1 MAGRRLVRFSLAVSL
16 ALIGAA
22 CHREPA
28 PTVQAPPNPT
38 TAPSTVLAG
47 CVVDQ
52 GSARPPSPRAGP
64 SPGDYTIVQPG
75 ILVAASVTSRP
86 PFESLQGGHPVGFDI
101 DLIAEVSRR
110 LGLRPEI
117 QSATPSSV
125 LTDVVQGRADVAIA
139 ALSIR
144 SDRRSVVD
152 FTDAYY
158 AADLALTVGVGQAR
172 GFDLSAL
179 AGRVLGVPGGTTAES
194 CARSTLLPQARLA
207 SIKTYQDVSA
217 AFTDLSVGR
226 LGAVV
231 ADVPTSDRLVQAV
244 PGLQMVQI
252 YRTGDAY
259 AIAIARSNPKLRD
272 VINRVLGDMRKDGT
286 YALLFQKWFQ
296 VRPPGS

>member
-1 MAGRRLVRFSLAVSL
+1 MAGCGVVRVGLAA
-16 ALIGAA
+16 ALTLIAA
-22 CHREPA
+22 GCRSEPA
-28 PTVQAPPNPT
+28 PTVQGPPNPT
-38 TAPSTVLAG
+38 TAPSSVLAG

-52 GSARPPSPRAGP
+52 GSAPHLASPSG
-64 SPGDYTIVQPG
+64 GDYTIAQPG

-117 QSATPSSV
+117 QTATPSSV
-125 LTDVVQGRADVAIA
+125 LNDVAQGRADVAIS
-139 ALSIR
+139 ALSVR

-152 FTDAYY
+152 FTDPYY
-158 AADLALTVGVGQAR
+158 GANLALTVGVGEAR
-172 GFDLSAL
+172 GFKGLQALS
-179 AGRVLGVPGGTTAES
+179 GKVVGVPAGSFAES
-194 CARSTLLPQARLA
+194 CARATLRTQPNLF
-207 SIKTYQDVSA
+207 SIQTFADISP

-226 LGAVV
+226 LGAVM

-259 AIAIARSNPKLRD
+259 AIAVAKSNPKLRE
-272 VINRVLGDMRKDGT
+272 VINRVLADMRKDGT

-296 VRPPGS
+296 VPPPSG

>member
-1 MAGRRLVRFSLAVSL
+1 MVRFGLAGALAVI
-16 ALIGAA
+16 AAA
-22 CHREPA
+22 CHSEPA
-28 PTVQAPPNPT
+28 PTVQGPPNPT
-38 TAPSTVLAG
+38 TAPSAVLAG

-52 GSARPPSPRAGP
+52 GSAPHLAS
-64 SPGDYTIVQPG
+64 SGDYTIARPG

-117 QSATPSSV
+117 QTATPSSIFN
-125 LTDVVQGRADVAIA
+125 DVAQGRADVAIS

-152 FTDAYY
+152 FTDPYY
-158 AADLALTVGVGQAR
+158 GANLALTVGVGEAR
-172 GFDLSAL
+172 GFNGLQALS
-179 AGRVLGVPGGTTAES
+179 GKVVGVPTGSFAES
-194 CARSTLLPQARLA
+194 CARATLRTHPNLF
-207 SIKTYQDVSA
+207 SIQPFADISP

-226 LGAVV
+226 LGAVM

-252 YRTGDAY
+252 YKTGDAY
-259 AIAIARSNPKLRD
+259 AIAVAKSNPKLRE
-272 VINRVLGDMRKDGT
+272 VINRVLGDMRRDGT

-296 VRPPGS
+296 VQPPSG

>member
-1 MAGRRLVRFSLAVSL
+1 VVRLGLAATLTLS
-16 ALIGAA
+16 AAA
-22 CHREPA
+22 CHSEPP
-28 PTVQAPPNPT
+28 PTVQGPPNPT
-38 TAPSTVLAG
+38 TAPSAVLAG

-52 GSARPPSPRAGP
+52 GSAPHLAS
-64 SPGDYTIVQPG
+64 SGDYTIAQPG

-117 QSATPSSV
+117 QTATPSSI
-125 LTDVVQGRADVAIA
+125 LNDVAQGRADVAIS

-152 FTDAYY
+152 FTDPYY
-158 AADLALTVGVGQAR
+158 GANLALTVGVGEAR
-172 GFDLSAL
+172 GFNGLQALS
-179 AGRVLGVPGGTTAES
+179 GKVVGVPAGSFAES
-194 CARSTLLPQARLA
+194 CARATLRTQPKLF
-207 SIKTYQDVSA
+207 SIQTFADISP

-226 LGAVV
+226 LGAVM

-252 YRTGDAY
+252 YKTGDAY
-259 AIAIARSNPKLRD
+259 AIAVAKSNPRLRE
-272 VINRVLGDMRKDGT
+272 VINRVLGDMRRDGT
-286 YALLFQKWFQ
+286 YGLLFQKWFQ
-296 VRPPGS
+296 VQPPSG

>member
-1 MAGRRLVRFSLAVSL
+1 MVRFGLAA
-16 ALIGAA
+16 ALTLTAA
-22 CHREPA
+22 GCRSEPA
-28 PTVQAPPNPT
+28 PTVQGPPNPT
-38 TAPSTVLAG
+38 TAPSAVLTG
-47 CVVDQ
+47 CVIDQ
-52 GSARPPSPRAGP
+52 GSAPRPGGSG
-64 SPGDYTIVQPG
+64 GDYTIVQPG

-117 QSATPSSV
+117 QSASSSSV
-125 LTDVVQGRADVAIA
+125 LNDVAQGRADVAIS

-144 SDRRSVVD
+144 SDRRAVVD
-152 FTDAYY
+152 FTDPYY
-158 AADLALTVGVGQAR
+158 GANLALTVGVGEAR
-172 GFDLSAL
+172 GFNGLQALSGKL
-179 AGRVLGVPGGTTAES
+179 VGVPAGSYAES
-194 CARSTLLPQARLA
+194 CARATLRTQPNLF
-207 SIKTYQDVSA
+207 SIKSFPDISP

-226 LGAVV
+226 LGAVM

-252 YRTGDAY
+252 YKTGDAY
-259 AIAIARSNPKLRD
+259 AIAVAKSNPKLRD

-296 VRPPGS
+296 VQPPSG